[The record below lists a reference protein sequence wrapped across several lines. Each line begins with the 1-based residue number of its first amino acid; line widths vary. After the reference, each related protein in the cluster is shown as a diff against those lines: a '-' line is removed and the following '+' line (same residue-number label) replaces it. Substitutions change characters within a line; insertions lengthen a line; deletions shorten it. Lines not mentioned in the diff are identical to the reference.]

1 MQTESYL
8 VKLSWISS
16 HTLLKGDFV
25 METETVALDFL
36 VTRKIDPEIE
46 ARMEKINREL
56 DALESE
62 LGRLISE
69 RKRKHQKVRDLK
81 EKLERLNKIWD

>member
-1 MQTESYL
+1 
-8 VKLSWISS
+8 
-16 HTLLKGDFV
+16 

-69 RKRKHQKVRDLK
+69 RKQKHQKVRDLE

>member
-1 MQTESYL
+1 
-8 VKLSWISS
+8 
-16 HTLLKGDFV
+16 

-36 VTRKIDPEIE
+36 VTHRLDTEIE
-46 ARMEKINREL
+46 AQMGEIDRKFEE
-56 DALESE
+56 LESE
-62 LGRLISE
+62 LEGLISE

>member
-1 MQTESYL
+1 
-8 VKLSWISS
+8 
-16 HTLLKGDFV
+16 
-25 METETVALDFL
+25 METETVALDLL
-36 VTRKIDPEIE
+36 VTRRVDPKIE

-56 DALESE
+56 DSLESE
-62 LGRLISE
+62 LEKLISE

>member
-1 MQTESYL
+1 
-8 VKLSWISS
+8 
-16 HTLLKGDFV
+16 
-25 METETVALDFL
+25 METETVAIDSL
-36 VTRKIDPEIE
+36 VTHKIDPEIE

-62 LGRLISE
+62 IGRLISE

>member
-1 MQTESYL
+1 
-8 VKLSWISS
+8 
-16 HTLLKGDFV
+16 

-62 LGRLISE
+62 LERLISE
-69 RKRKHQKVRDLK
+69 RAQTETPKS
-81 EKLERLNKIWD
+81 

>member
-1 MQTESYL
+1 
-8 VKLSWISS
+8 
-16 HTLLKGDFV
+16 

-36 VTRKIDPEIE
+36 VTRRIDPKIE
-46 ARMEKINREL
+46 AKMEEIDRKFE
-56 DALESE
+56 ALESDLE
-62 LGRLISE
+62 GLISE

>member
-1 MQTESYL
+1 
-8 VKLSWISS
+8 
-16 HTLLKGDFV
+16 
-25 METETVALDFL
+25 METETVALSFL
-36 VTRKIDPEIE
+36 VTHRIDTKIE
-46 ARMEKINREL
+46 AQMEEIDRKF

>member
-1 MQTESYL
+1 
-8 VKLSWISS
+8 
-16 HTLLKGDFV
+16 

-36 VTRKIDPEIE
+36 VTHRIDQEME

-56 DALESE
+56 EALESE
-62 LGRLISE
+62 LERLISE

>member
-1 MQTESYL
+1 
-8 VKLSWISS
+8 
-16 HTLLKGDFV
+16 

-36 VTRKIDPEIE
+36 VTHRINPEIE
-46 ARMEKINREL
+46 AKMEEIDRKFE
-56 DALESE
+56 ALESDLE
-62 LGRLISE
+62 RLISE

>member
-1 MQTESYL
+1 
-8 VKLSWISS
+8 
-16 HTLLKGDFV
+16 

-36 VTRKIDPEIE
+36 VTRRIDPEIE
-46 ARMEKINREL
+46 AKMEEIDRKFG
-56 DALESE
+56 ALESDLE
-62 LGRLISE
+62 SLISE

>member
-1 MQTESYL
+1 
-8 VKLSWISS
+8 
-16 HTLLKGDFV
+16 

-36 VTRKIDPEIE
+36 VTRRIDPKIE
-46 ARMEKINREL
+46 EKMEEINRKFE
-56 DALESE
+56 ALESDLE
-62 LGRLISE
+62 RLISE

>member
-1 MQTESYL
+1 
-8 VKLSWISS
+8 
-16 HTLLKGDFV
+16 

-62 LGRLISE
+62 LERLINE